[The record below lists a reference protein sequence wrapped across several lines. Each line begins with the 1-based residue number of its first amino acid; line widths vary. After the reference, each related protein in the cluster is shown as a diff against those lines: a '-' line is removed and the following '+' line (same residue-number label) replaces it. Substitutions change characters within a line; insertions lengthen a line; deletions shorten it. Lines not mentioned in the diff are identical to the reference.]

1 MIGSPPRDSKVS
13 PGRRSRATSLVE
25 SAFVR
30 RIAPG
35 ILAAAVVGVASFG
48 IAAGEARV
56 LGHPVIE
63 ALVVALVL
71 GMLVRL
77 VWRPSPAFEPGIRFA
92 GKELLEVSVVL
103 LGISVD
109 LPLLVRAGPAL
120 GVAIVSIVVLGLALG
135 RLIARTLGLQP
146 RLATLVACGN
156 AICGNSAIAAVAPVI
171 GADAQEVASSIA
183 FTAILGVIVV
193 LGLPLLIPLLGLSH
207 YQYGVLAGLT
217 VYAVPQVL
225 AAAFPVSALSG
236 EVATLVK
243 LVRVLMLGPVVL
255 FFALR
260 ARHTNGPAPSLSTL
274 VPWFIVGFLALAT
287 LRAAGVVPSAW
298 VPPTRSISTY
308 LTILAMAALGLSA
321 DLRSVAKAGSRVIG
335 AVSLSL
341 LVLIAL
347 GVAFIRLLAI
357 R

>member
-1 MIGSPPRDSKVS
+1 
-13 PGRRSRATSLVE
+13 L
-25 SAFVR
+25 R
-30 RIAPG
+30 RILPG
-35 ILAAAVVGVASFG
+35 LFVAVLVAVASFA
-48 IAAGEARV
+48 IAVGETRV

-63 ALVVALVL
+63 ALVVALLL
-71 GMLVRL
+71 GMLIRL
-77 VWRPSPAFEPGIRFA
+77 VWRPIELFEPGIRFA
-92 GKELLEVSVVL
+92 GKEILELSVVL

-120 GVAIVSIVVLGLALG
+120 GLAIVSIVVVGLALG
-135 RLIARTLGLQP
+135 RLIARGLGLEP

-171 GADAQEVASSIA
+171 GADAQDVASSIA

-193 LGLPLLIPLLGLSH
+193 LGLPLLIAPLGLTH

-260 ARHTNGPAPSLSTL
+260 ARGSRGRAPSVGTF
-274 VPWFIVGFLALAT
+274 VPWFIVGFLALAA
-287 LRAAGVVPSAW
+287 LRAGGAVPASW
-298 VPPTRSISTY
+298 VAPTRVASTN
-308 LTILAMAALGLSA
+308 LTIVAMAALGLSA
-321 DLRSVAKAGSRVIG
+321 DLRSVARAGSRVIG

-347 GVAFIRLLAI
+347 GIAVIHLLAI